1 MVGMITYA
9 FNPRWGKLAENPWY
23 VLPCAFVLLIGTLAA
38 NYVGLRV
45 AKWVDN
51 FGGIGAYSIAAIL
64 VISAGAAL
72 LFKGSATKFHAMP
85 NWDLDKLNF
94 WSQLAMAMTGLEL
107 SPILS
112 GEVRNPRRAIVR
124 ATWISAVLVVLF
136 YVFST
141 SSILVL
147 LKPDQVSPVIGL
159 AQAGQQASSLLG
171 WRWVPLSIAV
181 AILLSVGGQLGT
193 YVGACARLPFVLGI
207 GNLLPPAFAKLHP
220 KYGTPHVSILLLGAG
235 AALLLL
241 VSQLGETFRGA
252 YQVTVDFTVISLFI
266 PFVYMF
272 AAAWKF
278 GRKLAA
284 FCGLFV
290 STIAIVFSFIPT
302 SDVRS
307 TWMFEAKLIGGCL
320 LLFLLARRC
329 YQHYRPGVSV
339 GHVK

>member
-1 MVGMITYA
+1 
-9 FNPRWGKLAENPWY
+9 
-23 VLPCAFVLLIGTLAA
+23 
-38 NYVGLRV
+38 
-45 AKWVDN
+45 VDN
-51 FGGIGAYSIAAIL
+51 FGGIGAYSIAGIL
-64 VISAGAAL
+64 VVSAGAAL
-72 LFKGSATKFHAMP
+72 LFHGSATRFHVLP
-85 NWDLDKLNF
+85 RWDLDKLNF

-112 GEVRNPRRAIVR
+112 GEVRNPRWAIVR
-124 ATWISAVLVVLF
+124 ATWVSAALVVVF
-136 YVFST
+136 YILST

-147 LKPDQVSPVIGL
+147 LQPDQVSPVIGL

-207 GNLLPPAFAKLHP
+207 GKLLPPAFAKLHP

-235 AALLLL
+235 AGLLLL
-241 VSQLGETFRGA
+241 ISQLGESFRAA
-252 YQVTVDFTVISLFI
+252 YQLTVDFTVISLFI

-272 AAAWKF
+272 AAAWRF
-278 GRKLAA
+278 GQKLAA

-290 STIAIVFSFIPT
+290 STIAIVFSFLPT

-307 TWMFEAKLIGGCL
+307 VWQFEAKLIGGCL
-320 LLFLLARRC
+320 LLFLLARLC
-329 YQHYRPGVSV
+329 YRHYRTGVA
-339 GHVK
+339 